1 MFTCPVLVLWVLN
14 YFDRFRTETTKN
26 AKNTIWIKQADKLRY
41 SNAFSCFSLTHKERS
56 LTSPFKPLLIF
67 LFSLVSLGYLRC
79 APNNRDL
86 TIDNGDV
93 HENIDRRKIDFAS
106 FNFSAIIPSRPDTEK
121 KGIYVGAE
129 ERDGKRDGDA
139 RIYSLAVPVLHWVP
153 EAFFSRASGSFVSSA
168 EGRRHERRSFLR
180 GPLLKTW
187 PKAETAHE
195 SLWHFG
201 YSRSQVNVKSG
212 HFTS

>member
-1 MFTCPVLVLWVLN
+1 M
-14 YFDRFRTETTKN
+14 
-26 AKNTIWIKQADKLRY
+26 
-41 SNAFSCFSLTHKERS
+41 
-56 LTSPFKPLLIF
+56 
-67 LFSLVSLGYLRC
+67 SLGYLRC

-106 FNFSAIIPSRPDTEK
+106 FNFSSIIPSRPDTEK

-168 EGRRHERRSFLR
+168 EGRRHERRSFSR
-180 GPLLKTW
+180 GDLT
-187 PKAETAHE
+187 E
-195 SLWHFG
+195 SG
-201 YSRSQVNVKSG
+201 NRA
-212 HFTS
+212 